1 MDHILEVFQLSN
13 FLYILLQNLC
23 LPLYRFIIILLLFS
37 CQVVFDFFVTL
48 WTATHQI
55 SLSHYLPQFVH
66 CFIIFAKMSD
76 HISLFIVITSDW
88 PSWYH
93 FEAVCTNVKDLKLWY
108 QYLCVFSASCAW
120 RTQRSFIWFNKSQ
133 SNELF

>member
-1 MDHILEVFQLSN
+1 MDHSLRSFS
-13 FLYILLQNLC
+13 FLIFYIYY
-23 LPLYRFIIILLLFS
+23 YRTSASIQVHCFILLLFS
-37 CQVVFDFFVTL
+37 CQVVFDSL
-48 WTATHQI
+48 WLYELQHTRSPCPSPSPTVCP
-55 SLSHYLPQFVH
+55 LLYYLRL
-66 CFIIFAKMSD
+66 KMSD

-120 RTQRSFIWFNKSQ
+120 RTQRSFIFNKSQ